1 MRTARQMKATTAAPN
16 PANVLRRLSKPL
28 FWDCDAGRLDP
39 DADKRLILERV
50 FTRGTEADEREVFG
64 YYGRALIRQTVT
76 EIKYLDKKSLN
87 YLSVILDIPKED
99 FRCYEKTL
107 SENPFGIS

>member
-1 MRTARQMKATTAAPN
+1 MNTATAATQN
-16 PANVLRRLSKPL
+16 ANVLRRLSKPL
-28 FWDCDAGRLDP
+28 FWDYDAERLDP

-50 FTRGTEADEREVFG
+50 FTRGTEADELEVFG

-76 EIKYLDKKSLN
+76 DIKYLDKKSLN

-99 FRCYEKTL
+99 FKCYEKTL
-107 SENPFGIS
+107 SESPFGIS

>member
-1 MRTARQMKATTAAPN
+1 MKTANILQ
-16 PANVLRRLSKPL
+16 RLSKPL
-28 FWDCDAGRLDP
+28 FWDYDASRLDP
-39 DADKRLILERV
+39 DADIRLILERV

-64 YYGRALIRQTVT
+64 CYGRERIRQAVT

-87 YLSVILDIPKED
+87 YLSVILDIPKEN
-99 FRCYEKTL
+99 FKCCEKAL